1 MDYNNLLKR
10 IKTSVTSTEPN
21 AKIILYG
28 SYARGDYTE
37 NSDIDLLIIVAKENF
52 SKQDEKKIKYDL
64 YDLEFETG
72 IIISPIVFS
81 KKKWNERPF
90 VTPFYENI
98 QKEGKV
104 L

>member
-1 MDYNNLLKR
+1 MDNINLLNR
-10 IKTSVTSTEPN
+10 IKTSVTSTEPD

-37 NSDIDLLIIVAKENF
+37 NSDIDLLIIIPKDNL
-52 SKQDEKKIKYDL
+52 SKQDEQKIKYDL

-72 IIISPIVFS
+72 IIISPLVFS
-81 KKKWNERPF
+81 KKKWNDRPF

-98 QKEGKV
+98 QKEGRI

>member
-1 MDYNNLLKR
+1 MDNINLLNR
-10 IKTSVTSTEPN
+10 IKTSVTSTERD

-37 NSDIDLLIIVAKENF
+37 NSDIDLLIIIPKDNL
-52 SKQDEKKIKYDL
+52 SKQDEQKIKYDL

-72 IIISPIVFS
+72 IIISPLVFS
-81 KKKWNERPF
+81 KKKWNDRPF

-98 QKEGKV
+98 QKEGRI